1 MSIDLLA
8 LLAGMAELM
17 SLPDWLLAPLQA
29 ENFIEA
35 LRLNVSEFASG
46 EWLIL
51 YGGIKRF
58 FLKNDSG
65 YWEGTYNVAVQSAST
80 GLEQT
85 ILLHGKLTA
94 PWFGKPAITAS
105 NPAPFGSPDWRCF
118 LPEFNLALEIEPPE
132 KELPGLAQLT
142 DPHGSRLLIERVLRE
157 EGRLPADHTISACT
171 PRILSYKPGSRCTIR
186 YELEYGGPP
195 DPSTRSPRFV
205 IGKVYRKGSKAQNAY
220 EGMLTLWHSPLA
232 DGSVVT
238 IAEPIACLPDLKVML
253 QSTIPGELSLEDLL
267 KLVIEGQDQ
276 VEQEKLYRYIR
287 KTAAGLA
294 AFHRSGA
301 SYGEHVELEERF
313 VNIHELIHRL
323 TVLLPELEHAI
334 IPLLE
339 QLENLAALYPEE
351 PAVPT
356 HGTFNPE
363 QVLID
368 GERIGFIDFDDY
380 CMAEP
385 ALDVGLFRAA
395 IKDTGMNV
403 PFASPMPSRAERI
416 SRLALLDEIG
426 DVFLNEYKAHTNI
439 SRDRVALWEAADY
452 LRNCLHYWIKVKPAE
467 PDTPLL
473 VLEQHLQNC
482 QKNHLLE
489 LPRR

>member
-8 LLAGMAELM
+8 ALAELM
-17 SLPDWLLAPLQA
+17 NLPEWLLAPLQA
-29 ENFIEA
+29 ENFIDA
-35 LRLNVSEFASG
+35 LRLHVSEFASG

-51 YGGIKRF
+51 FGGIKRL
-58 FLKNDSG
+58 FLKDDGG
-65 YWEGTYNVAVQSAST
+65 YWEGTYNLEVQSSST
-80 GLEQT
+80 GQEQT

-94 PWFGKPAITAS
+94 PWFGEPASIAS
-105 NPAPFGSPDWRCF
+105 DPAPFGSPDWRCF
-118 LPEFNLALEIEPPE
+118 LPELNLTLEIEPPE
-132 KELPGLAQLT
+132 KALPGLDQLT
-142 DPHGSRLLIERVLRE
+142 DADQSRLLLERVLRE
-157 EGRLPADHTISACT
+157 AGRLAADQTITACT

-186 YELEYGGPP
+186 YELEYAASP
-195 DPSTRSPRFV
+195 DPSTRSPHLV

-238 IAEPIACLPDLKVML
+238 IAEPIACQPDLKLML
-253 QSTIPGELSLEDLL
+253 QATIPGESSLEDLL
-267 KLVIEGQDQ
+267 KSVIDRPDQ
-276 VEQEKLYRYIR
+276 VEEEKLYRYIKR
-287 KTAAGLA
+287 TAAGLA

-301 SYGEHVELEERF
+301 SHGEHVELGERF

-323 TVLLPELEHAI
+323 TVLLPKLEASI
-334 IPLLE
+334 LPLLE
-339 QLENLAALYPEE
+339 WLENLAARFPEE

-395 IKDTGMNV
+395 IKDTGMNA
-403 PFASPMPSRAERI
+403 PFSSSPPSRAERLA
-416 SRLALLDEIG
+416 RLILLEEMG
-426 DVFLNEYKAHTNI
+426 DVFLSEYESHAAI

-467 PDTPLL
+467 PDNALL
-473 VLEQHLQNC
+473 ILEKHLQNC
-482 QKNHLLE
+482 EKNHLLE
-489 LPRR
+489 L

>member
-1 MSIDLLA
+1 MSLELLE
-8 LLAGMAELM
+8 LLSGMAQLM
-17 SLPDWLLAPLQA
+17 NLPDWLLAPLQA
-29 ENFIEA
+29 ENFIDA
-35 LRLNVSEFASG
+35 LRLHVSEFASG

-51 YGGIKRF
+51 YGGIKRLL
-58 FLKNDSG
+58 LKDDSG
-65 YWEGTYNVAVQSAST
+65 YWEGTYNVEVQSSST
-80 GLEQT
+80 GVEQT

-94 PWFGKPAITAS
+94 PWFGKVTSTES
-105 NPAPFGSPDWRCF
+105 NAAFGSPDWHGF
-118 LPEFNLALEIEPPE
+118 LPEFNLSLETEPPE

-142 DPHGSRLLIERVLRE
+142 DPEQSRLLIEKVLRE
-157 EGRLPADHTISACT
+157 NERLAANHTITACT

-186 YELEYGGPP
+186 YELEYEALP
-195 DPSTRSPRFV
+195 DPATRNPQV
-205 IGKVYRKGSKAQNAY
+205 LIGKVYRKGSKAQNAY

-232 DGSVVT
+232 DGSTVT
-238 IAEPIACLPDLKVML
+238 IAEPIACLPDLKLML
-253 QSTIPGELSLEDLL
+253 QTAIPGELSLEDLL
-267 KLVIEGQDQ
+267 KSVIERPNQ

-301 SYGEHVELEERF
+301 SYGEHVELGERF
-313 VNIHELIHRL
+313 ADLHGLIHRL
-323 TVLLPELEHAI
+323 NVLLPEFEGAFL
-334 IPLLE
+334 PLLE
-339 QLENLAALYPEE
+339 RLENLADLYLKE

-385 ALDVGLFRAA
+385 ALDVGLFRSA
-395 IKDTGMNV
+395 IKDTGMNA
-403 PFASPMPSRAERI
+403 PFSSSNPSRAERLA
-416 SRLALLDEIG
+416 RLVLLDEVG
-426 DVFLNEYKAHTNI
+426 DVFLSEYETHAAI
-439 SRDRVALWEAADY
+439 SRHRVALWEAADY

-467 PDTPLL
+467 PDTALL

-482 QKNHLLE
+482 QKHHLLE
-489 LPRR
+489 QSGS

>member
-1 MSIDLLA
+1 MSLELLE
-8 LLAGMAELM
+8 LLAGMAQLM

-29 ENFIEA
+29 ENLIDA
-35 LRLNVSEFASG
+35 LRLHVSEFSSG

-51 YGGIKRF
+51 YCGIKRF
-58 FLKNDSG
+58 LLKDDGG
-65 YWEGTYNVAVQSAST
+65 YWEGTYNLAVQSSST
-80 GLEQT
+80 GVEQT

-94 PWFGKPAITAS
+94 PWFGKPAFTES
-105 NPAPFGSPDWRCF
+105 EAPFGSPDWHGF
-118 LPEFNLALEIEPPE
+118 LPEFNLALETESPE
-132 KELPGLAQLT
+132 KELPGLAKLT
-142 DPHGSRLLIERVLRE
+142 DAEQSRLLIERVLRE
-157 EGRLPADHTISACT
+157 NGRLAADHTITACT

-186 YELEYGGPP
+186 YELEYAASP
-195 DPSTRSPRFV
+195 DPSTRSPQV
-205 IGKVYRKGSKAQNAY
+205 LIGKVYRKGSKAQNAY

-238 IAEPIACLPDLKVML
+238 IAEPIACLLDLKLML
-253 QSTIPGELSLEDLL
+253 QATIPGELSLEDLL
-267 KLVIEGQDQ
+267 KSVIDQ
-276 VEQEKLYRYIR
+276 PNPVEEEKLYRYIR

-301 SYGEHVELEERF
+301 SYGEHVELGERF
-313 VNIHELIHRL
+313 VDIHVLIHRL
-323 TVLLPELEHAI
+323 TVLLPEFENAI
-334 IPLLE
+334 LPLLE
-339 QLENLAALYPEE
+339 RLETLANLYPKE
-351 PAVPT
+351 PAAPT

-380 CMAEP
+380 CIAEP

-395 IKDTGMNV
+395 IKDTGMNA
-403 PFASPMPSRAERI
+403 PFSSSTPSRAERLA
-416 SRLALLDEIG
+416 RLILLDEIG
-426 DVFLNEYKAHTNI
+426 DVFLSEYETHAAI
-439 SRDRVALWEAADY
+439 SRHRVALWEAADY

-467 PDTPLL
+467 PDTALL

-489 LPRR
+489 LSGP